1 MDNLNNKLSNEA
13 ESQPSYL
20 GAVSSS
26 TWDDLWQE
34 FILDCEKSNKKI
46 IEASD
51 FYFWLDYSFKVPNR
65 L

>member
-1 MDNLNNKLSNEA
+1 MKNKKHIQSFNEHQENLNISN
-13 ESQPSYL
+13 
-20 GAVSSS
+20 VSGS

-34 FILDCEKSNKKI
+34 FIEDCEKSNKTI

-51 FYFWLDYSFKVPNR
+51 FFFWLDFGFKVPER

>member
-1 MDNLNNKLSNEA
+1 MEETLKNNETAQLGI
-13 ESQPSYL
+13 
-20 GAVSSS
+20 GAVSGS

-51 FYFWLDYSFKVPNR
+51 FYFWLDYGFKVPER